1 MNCLYLFTLF
11 IAFASPLFAQQ
22 ETAIK
27 LPERGPVVTLTERGP
42 EEVAV
47 RTTIT
52 QFFEGMNKAD
62 TSLIKSTLLAGMRLQ
77 TVINKQGQVS
87 VKEDDISKFIA
98 SVGKAKPGSLDE
110 RLGAYDVKIDGDL
123 ATAFTPYQFW
133 YNGQQSHCGANA
145 FTLVRIDGAWKIQN
159 VIDTRRKCQ

>member
-1 MNCLYLFTLF
+1 MKRLFTSLLLL
-11 IAFASPLFAQQ
+11 AVSSPVFAQQ

-27 LPERGPVVTLTERGP
+27 LPERSSVVTLTEHGP

-62 TSLIKSTLLAGMRLQ
+62 TTLIKSTLFAGMRLQ
-77 TVINKQGQVS
+77 TVANKAGQVS
-87 VKEDDISKFIA
+87 VQEDDISKFIA
-98 SVGKAKPGSLDE
+98 SVGQAKPGSLDE

-145 FTLVRIDGAWKIQN
+145 FTLVRVEGAWKIQN
-159 VIDTRRKCQ
+159 VIDTRRKCN

>member
-1 MNCLYLFTLF
+1 MKALLTSLLF
-11 IAFASPLFAQQ
+11 ITASSPLFAQQ

-27 LPERGPVVTLTERGP
+27 LPERGPVVALTERGP

-47 RTTIT
+47 RTTIS
-52 QFFEGMNKAD
+52 QFFEGMNKSD
-62 TSLIKSTLLAGMRLQ
+62 TTLIKSTLLTGMRLQ
-77 TVINKQGQVS
+77 SVANKAGQVS

-98 SVGKAKPGSLDE
+98 SVGKAKPGALDE

-145 FTLVRIDGAWKIQN
+145 FTLVRVDGAWKVQN

>member
-1 MNCLYLFTLF
+1 MRILLTSLLFAA
-11 IAFASPLFAQQ
+11 ISPLFAQQ

-27 LPERGPVVTLTERGP
+27 LPERGTVVTLTERGL

-47 RTTIT
+47 RTTIS
-52 QFFEGMNKAD
+52 QFFEGMNKSD
-62 TSLIKSTLLAGMRLQ
+62 TTLIKSTLMTGMRLQ
-77 TVINKQGQVS
+77 TVANKEGQVS

-145 FTLVRIDGAWKIQN
+145 FTLVRVDGAWKIQG
-159 VIDTRRKCQ
+159 VIDTRRKCS